1 MMRSAADRGAAHATA
16 SCAGASGAAFPK
28 CGREGGDSLWFAASL
43 RVDLRSLPCS
53 RHSNR
58 TFRFPRRPSASA
70 SHPSCSH
77 RPRRGGRWSADR
89 RTRLFHRACE
99 ARSAA
104 LARHGPSR
112 CNRDALSALHRGDF
126 RPGTRAVV
134 SGSGTGADQRSAR
147 CRAVRPGGRG
157 PGPPALR
164 FRAASRGTPRLAPP
178 AGSSP
183 ETPLMSE
190 DTNLCVAQI
199 RYVVN
204 SEVRM

>member
-77 RPRRGGRWSADR
+77 RPRRGGGGAPTGALVS
-89 RTRLFHRACE
+89 
-99 ARSAA
+99 SIA
-104 LARHGPSR
+104 LARRDQPRLRGTDRPVATGTPSR
-112 CNRDALSALHRGDF
+112 RSTVAIFGRG
-126 RPGTRAVV
+126 PAPSSPAVAPEPT
-134 SGSGTGADQRSAR
+134 SDCL
-147 CRAVRPGGRG
+147 CRAVGPAGGIPDLPRQRFAL
-157 PGPPALR
+157 PPQDA
-164 FRAASRGTPRLAPP
+164 TPRSACRIVSGDAPHER
-178 AGSSP
+178 GCES
-183 ETPLMSE
+183 M
-190 DTNLCVAQI
+190 
-199 RYVVN
+199 
-204 SEVRM
+204 

>member
-1 MMRSAADRGAAHATA
+1 MRPGRAATCQGPPPASVSTFARCLARVIRTAPFVPRGA
-16 SCAGASGAAFPK
+16 
-28 CGREGGDSLWFAASL
+28 L
-43 RVDLRSLPCS
+43 R
-53 RHSNR
+53 
-58 TFRFPRRPSASA
+58 
-70 SHPSCSH
+70 
-77 RPRRGGRWSADR
+77 RPRRVLQVRTDPPARGRWSADR

>member
-77 RPRRGGRWSADR
+77 RPRRGGGGAPTGALVS
-89 RTRLFHRACE
+89 
-99 ARSAA
+99 SIA
-104 LARHGPSR
+104 LARRDQPRLRGTDRPVATGTPSR
-112 CNRDALSALHRGDF
+112 RSTVAIFGRGPALPS
-126 RPGTRAVV
+126 PAVAP
-134 SGSGTGADQRSAR
+134 ADQRFAR

>member
-1 MMRSAADRGAAHATA
+1 MRSAADAAPRMPLRLAPALPAQPSPNCCRG
-16 SCAGASGAAFPK
+16 
-28 CGREGGDSLWFAASL
+28 E
-43 RVDLRSLPCS
+43 
-53 RHSNR
+53 
-58 TFRFPRRPSASA
+58 RRPVVRRQPPCRPSLVALLSSFRTAPFVPAAPFGVRVASFMFA
-70 SHPSCSH
+70 PTPA
-77 RPRRGGRWSADR
+77 RGRWSADR

-126 RPGTRAVV
+126 RPGTRAAV
-134 SGSGTGADQRSAR
+134 SGSGTGADQRFAR

>member
-1 MMRSAADRGAAHATA
+1 MPLRFAPALPAQP
-16 SCAGASGAAFPK
+16 FPK
-28 CGREGGDSLWFAASL
+28 CGQRGRRLA
-43 RVDLRSLPCS
+43 RVRRQPPC
-53 RHSNR
+53 
-58 TFRFPRRPSASA
+58 RPSLVALLSSFRTA
-70 SHPSCSH
+70 PFVPRGALR
-77 RPRRGGRWSADR
+77 RPRRVLQVRTDPPARGRWSADR

-126 RPGTRAVV
+126 RPGTRAAV

-147 CRAVRPGGRG
+147 CRAMRPGGRG

-164 FRAASRGTPRLAPP
+164 FRAASRRTPRLAPP

-190 DTNLCVAQI
+190 DTNLV
-199 RYVVN
+199 
-204 SEVRM
+204 